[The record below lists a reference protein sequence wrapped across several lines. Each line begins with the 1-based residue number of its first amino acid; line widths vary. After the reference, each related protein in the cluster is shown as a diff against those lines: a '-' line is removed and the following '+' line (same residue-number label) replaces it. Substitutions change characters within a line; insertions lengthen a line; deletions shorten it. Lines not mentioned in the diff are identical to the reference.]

1 MTADQRSDSPP
12 APSLRGVG
20 PFTPHG
26 GAAFDHPADLAFPQ
40 PPPGAPS
47 PSDRRTEGLPV
58 LLRLLLRRPLL
69 RRRARLGAGAEP
81 ETRTVMPRSSPVHE
95 LSSADRLD
103 HGPLPA
109 TAPPPGQ
116 DDAERA
122 VRAWLH
128 RDQYGLPDTPAKESH

>member
-20 PFTPHG
+20 PFTLHG
-26 GAAFDHPADLAFPQ
+26 GVALDHPADLAFP
-40 PPPGAPS
+40 PPPRRAP
-47 PSDRRTEGLPV
+47 PPDRRTEGLPV
-58 LLRLLLRRPLL
+58 LLRLLLRRPRL
-69 RRRARLGAGAEP
+69 RRRARLGAGADP
-81 ETRTVMPRSSPVHE
+81 ETRTVMPRPDPARE
-95 LSSADRLD
+95 LFDADRLD
-103 HGPLPA
+103 HVPLPA